1 VFTINNLL
9 SYVDRGR
16 SYAIT
21 PASFCH
27 VWRLIGGLE
36 QGRLSKLTLH
46 CRYTDVD
53 GDMSMLISGMNDV
66 QERNRLPDNL
76 RTVQCSSCIG
86 VWQGDGKF
94 PAP

>member
-1 VFTINNLL
+1 MH
-9 SYVDRGR
+9 S
-16 SYAIT
+16 
-21 PASFCH
+21 
-27 VWRLIGGLE
+27 LIGGPE

-86 VWQGDGKF
+86 V
-94 PAP
+94 